1 MRSACTRTD
10 GEGGGT
16 LGLMFRILFYR
27 IKNLFVGNPR
37 CCQPGYCR
45 TYCPE
50 DYARPDHCK
59 DCDK

>member
-1 MRSACTRTD
+1 
-10 GEGGGT
+10 
-16 LGLMFRILFYR
+16 MFRILFYR